1 MISEEEKLKFQNYF
15 KNIGMAMNNPN
26 GFGPIM
32 NKNLPMH
39 IIGGCSNWYSIY
51 NIKKQNQN
59 QYQIN
64 STKKLN
70 AQFIT
75 TTGLNINIYIDTN
88 KKVTELIEIYFKRV
102 ERPDLFKKTKEICFI
117 YNATKIDINEQKI
130 VKEYF
135 IFMEV
140 RITVHDIHR
149 LIGAL

>member
-1 MISEEEKLKFQNYF
+1 MISEEEKLKFQKYF
-15 KNIGMAMNNPN
+15 KNIGLAMNNPN

-75 TTGLNINIYIDTN
+75 TTGLNINSLLFKYIILILYINYYYINNIIYII
-88 KKVTELIEIYFKRV
+88 KY
-102 ERPDLFKKTKEICFI
+102 
-117 YNATKIDINEQKI
+117 
-130 VKEYF
+130 
-135 IFMEV
+135 
-140 RITVHDIHR
+140 IHR
-149 LIGAL
+149 YK